1 MSCFNSTKQQ
11 FYYCWRSSLVVL
23 NFLQIKKLANSKKL
37 HLWLLLVWML
47 VGAILRFA
55 CLECKPPWTD
65 EFSTL
70 VFSLGNSFRG
80 VPLDQVIAT
89 EDLLQPL
96 QPDPST
102 TLADVFTH
110 LMQESTHPPA
120 YFWLAHLWMKLF
132 PSDANGL
139 VNLWGARALPALL
152 GVLSIPATFGLSWL
166 AFRSCLAGQFAAA
179 TIALSPYGIFL
190 AQEARHYTLAILLV
204 IASLSCLTTTVQRLE
219 QRSSLSL
226 WLCAL
231 WIIVNGLGI
240 AVHYFFV
247 LALMA
252 EGISL
257 VIYWGLRHHSGES
270 LRVTRSSRWRLSGVV
285 VGTAIACLAWFPEV
299 SQNQGSKLT
308 EWILLDR
315 DSLLSWLNPIFQ
327 SLAAWI
333 TMVSL
338 LPVEASQLPVII
350 ASGLVML
357 IFFVWVTPKV
367 VWGLKQ
373 QMAQPS
379 GRLAVYLLG
388 GFVVGAI
395 ALFFVITYVLGKDL
409 TRGARYHFV
418 YFPAVMVLLGGSLV
432 AVWQSRRRVVYVV
445 LLMGLL
451 SGVTV
456 VSNLGY
462 RKYYQPDQFVRWVQS
477 QSQFPV
483 LIATAHRTHVQTGE
497 MMGIGR
503 EWLHQQSSPSP
514 QFLLAHWDQQPETAV
529 DSLDRILGQQSRP
542 FDLWVVNFE
551 SPVDPSAQ
559 KCGATAQPSG
569 SIYGY
574 KYSHYICR

>member
-1 MSCFNSTKQQ
+1 MSCFNAVKQQ
-11 FYYCWRSSLVVL
+11 FHCWRRSLVVL
-23 NFLQIKKLANSKKL
+23 NSLQVRKLVNSQRL
-37 HLWLLLVWML
+37 HLWLVLGWMV
-47 VGAILRFA
+47 VGAVLRFA

-80 VPLDQVIAT
+80 VPLDQVVSNDT
-89 EDLLQPL
+89 LLKPL
-96 QPDPST
+96 QPDPSA

-132 PSDANGL
+132 PPDSDGL
-139 VNLWGARALPALL
+139 VNLWGARALPAVL
-152 GVLSIPATFGLSWL
+152 GVLSIPAAFGLGWL
-166 AFRSCLAGQFAAA
+166 AFRSRLAGQLAAV

-204 IASLSCLTTTVQRLE
+204 MASLACLTTTVQRLE
-219 QRSSLSL
+219 RRSSLPL

-231 WIIVNGLGI
+231 WIIVNGVGI

-257 VIYWGLRHHSGES
+257 VINWGLRRRLAEP
-270 LRVTRSSRWRLSGVV
+270 LRLTRSSGWRLAGVV

-315 DSLLSWLNPIFQ
+315 GSLLSWLNPIFQ

-357 IFFVWVTPKV
+357 IFFVWVIPKV
-367 VWGLKQ
+367 VWGVQQ
-373 QMAQPS
+373 QMTQPS

-388 GFVVGAI
+388 GFVFGAI
-395 ALFFVITYVLGKDL
+395 ALFFIITYLLGKDL

-418 YFPAVMVLLGGSLV
+418 YFPAVMVLLGGSL
-432 AVWQSRRRVVYVV
+432 APVWQSRRRVVYVV

-451 SGVTV
+451 SCVTV

-477 QSQFPV
+477 QSEFPA

-503 EWLHQQSSPSP
+503 EWLQQQHRSPSP
-514 QFLLAHWDQQPETAV
+514 QFLLAHWDQQPEAAV
-529 DSLDRILGQQSRP
+529 ASLEQVLSQQARP
-542 FDLWVVNFE
+542 FDLWAVNFE
-551 SPVDPSAQ
+551 SPVHPVAQ
-559 KCGATAQPSG
+559 SCEATAQPAR

-574 KYSHYICR
+574 QYSHYICR